1 MFLLGFPMS
10 LIGALSLSTARLIR
24 EEDAVGE
31 RLQKL
36 MFRQRTIT
44 QAIGMISIFVTALW
58 GMYQNLTYG
67 VLG

>member
-1 MFLLGFPMS
+1 
-10 LIGALSLSTARLIR
+10 
-24 EEDAVGE
+24 
-31 RLQKL
+31 

-44 QAIGMISIFVTALW
+44 QVIGMISIFVTALW